1 MKRVLCNATVDRCET
16 GSLVVT
22 VTVTGKGEHEG
33 IVRVYE
39 VWHPNDDTAA
49 HESMQKFVEEIGGE
63 P

>member
-39 VWHPNDDTAA
+39 VWHPTDDAA
-49 HESMQKFVEEIGGE
+49 AREGIQKFVEEMGAE
-63 P
+63 K